1 MHACIQAGIFVAFP
15 TSFSLPPTHLTI
27 FTPPPSPRQ
36 QPPSFLLSPLV
47 LQFSFLSIPLPSP
60 SCPLPP
66 FPSPQIRILQQL
78 KSTLEAQSGAALP
91 LGPDEVLP
99 PIAARHGKERRGKD
113 GGRGG
118 GKVGERGGVGR
129 GRGERRGGEG
139 RRSERKV
146 WRRGDDK
153 SSGGEEGGRE

>member
-1 MHACIQAGIFVAFP
+1 MVDIICTPSQIIQVLSQFPKPSGIYW
-15 TSFSLPPTHLTI
+15 H
-27 FTPPPSPRQ
+27 
-36 QPPSFLLSPLV
+36 LLSPQKLA
-47 LQFSFLSIPLPSP
+47 
-60 SCPLPP
+60 
-66 FPSPQIRILQQL
+66 QIRILQQL